1 MQKIKILFSDIG
13 GVLLNNAWGHES
25 RQKAAALFDLDY
37 SAMDILHNFI
47 FNVYEIGRITL
58 DEYLETVVFNK
69 PRSFTKE
76 TFIKFM
82 FNESIKLPELL
93 DWLISWRKAN
103 PGVAIIA
110 INNEGKELND
120 YRIKKFGLHDC
131 FDAFISSGEV
141 GMRKPDPGI
150 FQLALGVAQANP
162 EDCFYMDDRPM
173 LAAAAAK
180 LGICSYTHTNFEE
193 TKKRIEH
200 FFKS

>member
-13 GVLLNNAWGHES
+13 GVLLNNGWGHES
-25 RQKAAALFDLDY
+25 RKKAAALFDLDY
-37 SAMDILHNFI
+37 EGMDILHNFI

-69 PRSFTKE
+69 PRNFTKE

-82 FNESIKLPELL
+82 FNESIKLPGLL

-120 YRIKKFGLHDC
+120 YRIKKFGLHNC

-173 LAAAAAK
+173 LSAAAAK
-180 LGICSYTHTNFEE
+180 LGIRSYTHTNFEE